1 MKIRRMIR
9 SVPAVG
15 LLLTLL
21 ASTPLAYGAARYG
34 ESNGPGSAV
43 PATAQTN
50 GLPAGNLIVVNGK
63 TLTGP
68 NSAPQQRGGRLF
80 LPVAAIAAALGDAIT
95 SDPTARLVTVRRQN
109 GIVCDF
115 SALLNQVRENGSVT
129 LTVSGTA
136 DLVFPPVVAELMLP
150 VEIVSALLDVSVR
163 RDEGQG
169 QGQAIEITRG
179 GAVAETVRAG
189 ARDARWELFQVEF
202 DYNLNRYSS
211 FASHNLSLRGTGRI
225 GASRFTFLTDL
236 TGGDGGGARPVNLH
250 GGNFRL
256 ERPNGQTFVAGDLG
270 TGTDLQFMS
279 ATVRG
284 AAVDLPFGRFRV
296 SAFGGRTI
304 SGIVALVPYPLI
316 VVPGTGDPEP
326 VKPRSPLA
334 YDTNVFGAS
343 ITLASPADGP
353 NGSDLNFAA
362 GAMHYAGPNR
372 RGDLATASLRYGSR
386 RTRLQADVAAG
397 TFAGTNRD
405 NDRVDGIGTALSV
418 TGSFQL
424 TDELIFQG
432 RYVRVGA
439 NFLSVQN
446 GLQDPITLAAG
457 GLTWRPKQWLSAS
470 VNVSNATRPGAARDF
485 NRFVTGTLNLTPSQ
499 RWPTI
504 FFSHT
509 GSGARQLRGA
519 SFTLASATKEFTRF
533 RLFVN
538 ATRVKT
544 FGRATVNAQSGV
556 GFRVNETNMFEVS
569 QGLGSNGM
577 LNGSATWQ
585 LSGLF
590 KQRLS
595 LSGGLGY
602 QRSATSSLRTTE
614 QLSASLRLPRQ
625 TSIQISYLQS
635 QTGPTLLLSTRG
647 LLFSSRHAEQ
657 AVNGPVAAV
666 AQYGAVYGRVYQDV
680 NLNGRF
686 DPDTDRPQAEVKV
699 RVDGNRYVMTGADG
713 IYHLDSVERGDHSV
727 YIDLLSVR
735 ADLTML
741 DGAEQHVSLESA
753 RDSVVDF
760 RLVRTGR
767 VSGVVWQDLNGNGRV
782 DDGEPMLGD
791 IRVVTASGRDTLT
804 DANGYFMIGDLPPGE
819 HVVLLDEKTLPELTR
834 SPAGSLTIKVQ
845 AGAETDDVLFP
856 VTVIPAEVKRF

>member
-1 MKIRRMIR
+1 MKTPSLRKLV
-9 SVPAVG
+9 SVAG
-15 LLLTLL
+15 LLLTLF
-21 ASTPLAYGAARYG
+21 AFAPSAYGSAREG
-34 ESNGPGSAV
+34 ETNGPGPSVPTSA
-43 PATAQTN
+43 PGN
-50 GLPAGNLIVVNGK
+50 GAPPSTLIVVNGK

-68 NSAPQQRGGRLF
+68 NSEPQQRGGRMF
-80 LPVAAIAAALGDAIT
+80 LPVAAIATALGDAI
-95 SDPTARLVTVRRQN
+95 SFDPTARLVTVRRQD
-109 GIVCDF
+109 GITSDF

-136 DLVFPPVVAELMLP
+136 DLVFPPAVEELMLP
-150 VEIVSALLDVSVR
+150 VEIVSALLDVSIR
-163 RDEGQG
+163 RDEGPG
-169 QGQAIEITRG
+169 QGQTIEITRG

-189 ARDARWELFQVEF
+189 AHNSRWELFQVEF

-225 GASRFTFLTDL
+225 GASRFTFLTDV
-236 TGGDGGGARPVNLH
+236 TGGDTGSARPVNLH

-256 ERPNGQTFVAGDLG
+256 ERPNSQTFVAGDLG
-270 TGTDLQFMS
+270 TGTNLQFMS

-284 AAVDLPFGRFRV
+284 AAAELPWGRFRIN
-296 SAFGGRTI
+296 AFGGRTI
-304 SGIVALVPYPLI
+304 SGVVALIPYPLI
-316 VVPGTGDPEP
+316 VAPGAEVPVP
-326 VKPRSPLA
+326 VKPRSALA

-343 ITLASPADGP
+343 VSSASPAVGP
-353 NGSDLNFAA
+353 NGRDLSFSA
-362 GAMHYAGPNR
+362 GVMHFAGPNR
-372 RGDLATASLRYGSR
+372 RGDLATASVRYATR
-386 RTRLQADVAAG
+386 RARVQADLAAG
-397 TFAGTNRD
+397 SFSGINRD
-405 NDRVDGIGTALSV
+405 NGRVDGVGTALNV
-418 TGSFQL
+418 AGSIQL
-424 TDELIFQG
+424 TDDVIVQG

-446 GLQDPITLAAG
+446 GLQDPITLTAG
-457 GLTWRPKQWLSAS
+457 GLTWRPKQWLTAS
-470 VNVSNATRPGAARDF
+470 VNVSNATRPNVARDF
-485 NRFVTGTLNLTPSQ
+485 NRYVTATLNLTPNH
-499 RWPTI
+499 RWPTV

-509 GSGARQLRGA
+509 SSGTSQLRGA
-519 SFTLASATKEFTRF
+519 AFTLASATKEFTRF

-544 FGRATVNAQSGV
+544 FGPASLNAQSGV
-556 GFRVNETNMFEVS
+556 GFRVNETNTFEIS
-569 QGLGSNGM
+569 QGLGSKGLM
-577 LNGSATWQ
+577 NGSATWQ

-590 KQRLS
+590 KQRLN
-595 LSGGLGY
+595 LSGGVGY
-602 QRSATSSLRTTE
+602 QRSATSPLRTTE
-614 QLSASLRLPRQ
+614 QFSASVRLPRQ
-625 TSIQISYLQS
+625 TSIQVSYLQS
-635 QTGPTLLLSTRG
+635 QTGPILLLSTRG
-647 LLFSSRHAEQ
+647 ILFSSRHAEQ
-657 AVNGPVAAV
+657 AVTGPIAAV

-686 DPDTDRPQAEVKV
+686 DSDTDRPQADVKV
-699 RVDGNRYVMTGADG
+699 RVDGNRYVVTGADG
-713 IYHLDSVERGDHSV
+713 VYHLDAVERGDHVV
-727 YIDLLSVR
+727 YVDLLSVR

-741 DGAEQHVSLESA
+741 DGAEQQVSLESA

-767 VSGVVWQDLNGNGRV
+767 VSGVVWQDLNANGKV

-845 AGAETDDVLFP
+845 AGTETGDVLFP